1 MRTAAERRISSD
13 ASVTS
18 DAGHRPK
25 LPRASNRRGSVTWRV
40 VYHLDSENAGWRV
53 GDARD
58 FLELSDGEAEF
69 VEIKLALARRL
80 RELREEHNW
89 TQAEVA
95 RRVGS
100 SQSRVA
106 KMEAAD
112 ATVSVDLLVRSLLAV
127 GANRRELGRVVGA
140 IKR

>member
-1 MRTAAERRISSD
+1 MKAEKRRS
-13 ASVTS
+13 
-18 DAGHRPK
+18 
-25 LPRASNRRGSVTWRV
+25 L
-40 VYHLDSENAGWRV
+40 ENAGWRV
-53 GDARD
+53 GDAAD
-58 FLELSDGEAEF
+58 FLQLTSSEAEF

-112 ATVSVDLLVRSLLAV
+112 RTVSVDLLMRSLLAV
-127 GANRRELGRVVGA
+127 GADRRELGRVLSS
-140 IKR
+140 RRR